1 LGKEG
6 KNTMSK
12 IYAAILGV
20 VTPGL
25 AFAADTP
32 FTVTA
37 PTFDWSV
44 CGTVAGSMLLLAV
57 AIVGYKKV
65 KMLIN
70 RG

>member
-1 LGKEG
+1 MEKILG
-6 KNTMSK
+6 
-12 IYAAILGV
+12 AILGL

-25 AFAADTP
+25 ALAADVP
-32 FTVTA
+32 FTVSA
-37 PTFDWSV
+37 PTFDWAV

-57 AIVGYKKV
+57 AVVGYKKV

>member
-1 LGKEG
+1 MGKFIGAVLG
-6 KNTMSK
+6 
-12 IYAAILGV
+12 I

-32 FTVTA
+32 FTVVA
-37 PTFDWSV
+37 PTFDWAV
-44 CGTVAGSMLLLAV
+44 CGTVAAAMLLLAV